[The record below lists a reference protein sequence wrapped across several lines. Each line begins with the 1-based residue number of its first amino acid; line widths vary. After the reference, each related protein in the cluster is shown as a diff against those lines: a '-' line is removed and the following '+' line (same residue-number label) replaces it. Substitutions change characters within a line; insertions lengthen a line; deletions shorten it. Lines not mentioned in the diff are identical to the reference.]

1 MQEGSSQGAGDAEP
15 YTTGMC
21 PLPSPG
27 HSLRVQVIICQLQ
40 LVIVAKAAQ
49 DGPGG
54 LVPAPLD
61 EEGVEEEETCRR
73 DWELS
78 HSEISS
84 GSGIHFSAM
93 LFLGKQTTGTER
105 SSSHRRLFL
114 TRGTNLAWN
123 ESQEAQAK
131 DRASWDVGSPIP

>member
-1 MQEGSSQGAGDAEP
+1 
-15 YTTGMC
+15 MC

-40 LVIVAKAAQ
+40 LVIVAEAAQ

-61 EEGVEEEETCRR
+61 EEGVEEEETCRT

-84 GSGIHFSAM
+84 GISAM

-105 SSSHRRLFL
+105 PSSHRRLFL

-131 DRASWDVGSPIP
+131 DRAPWDVLKDVGSPIP